1 MSRAQHILA
10 VIVGLITGV
19 LLLESYGAM
28 VTAARAGGR
37 AIPELWPLGTE
48 ALALAME
55 VSVLEAKRLGHRAVL
70 RLSWLLLVASV
81 ALSTLLQV
89 AVAPPTLVG
98 YLTAGATPVWLLGS
112 FAVLSLLYRAEVS
125 ADPAVATTASAEPP
139 PASADLTP
147 TSGEAQQSG
156 AEVLTKRAR
165 AERAYADLSADGAPV
180 SAGQLAAAAGL
191 SASYA
196 RALVAQFQT
205 RPPAAVEQNGRR
217 PAAVATDEDPEAT

>member
-19 LLLESYGAM
+19 LLMESYGAM
-28 VTAARAGGR
+28 VDAARAGGR

-55 VSVLEAKRLGHRAVL
+55 VSVLEAKRLHHRAVL

-112 FAVLSLLYRAEVS
+112 FAVLSLLYRADTS
-125 ADPAVATTASAEPP
+125 AGQAPTAAEASAGQA
-139 PASADLTP
+139 PASADQAP
-147 TSGEAQQSG
+147 ASAEGQPPG
-156 AEVLTKRAR
+156 AEVLTKRAQ
-165 AERAYADLSADGAPV
+165 AERIYVDLSADGAPV

-196 RALVAQFQT
+196 RALIAQFQAQ
-205 RPPAAVEQNGRR
+205 PPAAVQDNGRR
-217 PAAVATDEDPEAT
+217 PTDADPKATS

>member
-19 LLLESYGAM
+19 LLMESYGAM

-112 FAVLSLLYRAEVS
+112 FAVLSLLYRADTS
-125 ADPAVATTASAEPP
+125 ADPATTTAQVSAERQ
-139 PASADLTP
+139 PASADLRD
-147 TSGEAQQSG
+147 SS
-156 AEVLTKRAR
+156 AEVLTKRAQ
-165 AERAYADLSADGAPV
+165 AERIYADLSADGAPV
-180 SAGQLAAAAGL
+180 SAGQLAAAAGI

-196 RALVAQFQT
+196 RALVAQFHAQ
-205 RPPAAVEQNGRR
+205 PATALQHNGRR
-217 PAAVATDEDPEAT
+217 PLTADADPEATP